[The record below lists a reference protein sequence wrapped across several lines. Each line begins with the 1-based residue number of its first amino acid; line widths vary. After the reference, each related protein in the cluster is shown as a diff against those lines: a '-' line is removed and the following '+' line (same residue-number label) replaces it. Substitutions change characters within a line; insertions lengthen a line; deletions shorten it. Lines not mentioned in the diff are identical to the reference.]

1 MIRDSIILLTLLT
14 ICWFAPQLSFAEEG
28 EYAADFLS
36 AEVGARAVG
45 MGGAYVSVANDA
57 TATYWNP
64 AGLTKINSHAFSA
77 MYADVFEA
85 LEGGFLMTGL
95 VEYNFIN
102 YVHNFGEIGVF
113 GVSWIRMGIDDIPR
127 ASFEDVNGNGI
138 LGDFHDTNGNGIKD
152 EGEIYIDRPIEAEIF
167 SNSDDAILFSYAKQL
182 GNRLALGGNF
192 KILRQ
197 MAFQNRAIGW
207 GFDVGML
214 FNPIKGI
221 YLGAI
226 LQDATGTRV
235 TWNTPSNPTF
245 VRSPNLKLGAS
256 LHIPI
261 PIVGRLTFSADI
273 DTDRGNLAEKD
284 DSKIKPHYGV
294 EYWLLNLIALRAGL
308 EEGEMTAG
316 AGFKIPMGSA
326 TLTADYAFTSHE
338 ELGGSQRISITGQ
351 F

>member
-1 MIRDSIILLTLLT
+1 MAT
-14 ICWFAPQLSFAEEG
+14 ICCYVSLSLFAEEG

-64 AGLTKINSHAFSA
+64 AGLTNINSNAFAA

-85 LEGGFLMTGL
+85 LDGGFLISGF
-95 VEYNFIN
+95 VKYNFVN
-102 YVHNFGEIGVF
+102 YVHNFEGVGVL

-127 ASFEDVNGNGI
+127 TTFEDVNNNGV
-138 LGDFHDTNGNGIKD
+138 LGDFHDTNGNGKKD
-152 EGEIYIDRPIEAEIF
+152 EGEMYIDRPIEAETF
-167 SNSDDAILFSYAKQL
+167 SNADDAILISYARQL
-182 GNRLALGGNF
+182 GSRLALGGNF
-192 KILRQ
+192 KMLRQ
-197 MAFQNRAIGW
+197 TAFQNRAIGW
-207 GFDVGML
+207 GFDVGVL
-214 FNPIKGI
+214 FNPINSI
-221 YLGAI
+221 YLGAM

-235 TWNTPSNPTF
+235 TWDTNSNPTF

-256 LHIPI
+256 LHVPV
-261 PIVGRLTFSADI
+261 PIVGKLTFSADI
-273 DTDRGNLAEKD
+273 DTDRGNLSKKA
-284 DSKIKPHYGV
+284 DSKIRLHYGV

-316 AGFKIPMGSA
+316 AGFKLPLGNA
-326 TLTADYAFTSHE
+326 TITADYAFISHE
-338 ELGGSQRISITGQ
+338 ELGGSQRISISGQ